1 MRHRRLCHKRG
12 KFNPKV
18 PWCKIK
24 LEIEQLRWINYV
36 TINVLGTESKN
47 NEYKQRE
54 FLSFYIAQR
63 TTVSSVS
70 ILTCKSAGR

>member
-1 MRHRRLCHKRG
+1 MQIKR
-12 KFNPKV
+12 
-18 PWCKIK
+18 
-24 LEIEQLRWINYV
+24 EIEQLRWINHV

-63 TTVSSVS
+63 TTVCSVS